1 MWKQPYTDKLTLYVC
16 LKHTHKRGT
25 LKEIIIISLLS
36 TLLSSQSFFALQCF
50 CCVWVFV
57 CTCVWWLPVTVT
69 VQRDNRTL
77 SLCFVFFPHR
87 FIKKSRRSINA
98 LNVSARSPI
107 HGFTLMSVFNLLT
120 LFWGIATLYCSD
132 LYRLTSQTH
141 PQFQL
146 VNFTQDAI

>member
-16 LKHTHKRGT
+16 LKHTHTQTWHIEGNYFSD
-25 LKEIIIISLLS
+25 ISLLS

-57 CTCVWWLPVTVT
+57 CTCVWWLPVTAT

-87 FIKKSRRSINA
+87 FIKKSQRFINA
-98 LNVSARSPI
+98 LHVSACSPI

-132 LYRLTSQTH
+132 LY
-141 PQFQL
+141 QL
-146 VNFTQDAI
+146 QVKPIHNSSW